1 MVVRKGHFIYNTLP
15 WENAMEGPIVR
26 HVERR
31 ARRLH
36 DMIRLLEVDEI
47 AFTRLSRGEA
57 YVQAR
62 NNCLHCALVGDCL
75 LWLELKNR
83 KDAAPVFCPNRSLFS
98 KCRRH
103 LT

>member
-1 MVVRKGHFIYNTLP
+1 
-15 WENAMEGPIVR
+15 MEGPIVR

-31 ARRLH
+31 ARRLN

-47 AFTRLSRGEA
+47 ALIRLSHGEA

-62 NNCLHCALVGDCL
+62 TNCLRCASVGECL
-75 LWLELKNR
+75 LWLESKDR